1 MSHFTC
7 IQFSVARFMWNK
19 TFETGLSTIYL
30 FIHMRYLHR
39 QVQLSPSRFKM
50 KARETNESAS
60 TSVNY
65 TLNKW
70 KIKSIQAY
78 RTFNQSII
86 FSSVFFSTYVFNAVN
101 PVFSWPR
108 GIYSQ
113 ELAIKKVY
121 YFNVISF
128 CSTKRWQSSI
138 PDKTQMYLT
147 VIQNCCSSRLKSILY
162 PIHLYLVE

>member
-7 IQFSVARFMWNK
+7 IQFSVARFMWN
-19 TFETGLSTIYL
+19 TTVETGLSTICL
-30 FIHMRYLHR
+30 FIHLRYLHR
-39 QVQLSPSRFKM
+39 QVQLSPRRF
-50 KARETNESAS
+50 ETNESAS

-70 KIKSIQAY
+70 QIKSIQAY
-78 RTFNQSII
+78 RTFNQSINF
-86 FSSVFFSTYVFNAVN
+86 FSAFFSTYVFNAVN

-121 YFNVISF
+121 YFNIISFSTF

-138 PDKTQMYLT
+138 PDKTQMYLA
-147 VIQNCCSSRLKSILY
+147 VIQNCCGSRLRSILY

>member
-7 IQFSVARFMWNK
+7 IQFSVARFMWNT
-19 TFETGLSTIYL
+19 TFETGLSTIHL
-30 FIHMRYLHR
+30 FSHLRYLHR
-39 QVQLSPSRFKM
+39 QVQLSRSRF
-50 KARETNESAS
+50 ETNESAS

-70 KIKSIQAY
+70 QIKSIQAY
-78 RTFNQSII
+78 RTFNQSINF
-86 FSSVFFSTYVFNAVN
+86 FSAFFSTYVFNAVN

-121 YFNVISF
+121 YFNIISFSTF

-147 VIQNCCSSRLKSILY
+147 VIQNCCSFRLT
-162 PIHLYLVE
+162 

>member
-7 IQFSVARFMWNK
+7 IQFSVARFMWNT
-19 TFETGLSTIYL
+19 TFETGLSTICL
-30 FIHMRYLHR
+30 FINLRYLHR

-70 KIKSIQAY
+70 QIESIQAY
-78 RTFNQSII
+78 RTFSQSI
-86 FSSVFFSTYVFNAVN
+86 STYVFNAVN

-147 VIQNCCSSRLKSILY
+147 VIQNCCSSRLRSILY

>member
-7 IQFSVARFMWNK
+7 IQFSVARFMWNT
-19 TFETGLSTIYL
+19 TFETGLSTICL
-30 FIHMRYLHR
+30 FIHLRYLHR
-39 QVQLSPSRFKM
+39 QVQLNPSQF
-50 KARETNESAS
+50 ETNESAS

-70 KIKSIQAY
+70 QSRVYKRTELSI
-78 RTFNQSII
+78 NQSIF
-86 FSSVFFSTYVFNAVN
+86 FSAFFSTCVFNAVN

-147 VIQNCCSSRLKSILY
+147 VIRNCCSSRLSSILY

>member
-7 IQFSVARFMWNK
+7 IQFSVARFMWNT
-19 TFETGLSTIYL
+19 TFETGLSTICL
-30 FIHMRYLHR
+30 FIHLRYLHR

-50 KARETNESAS
+50 KARETTESAS

-70 KIKSIQAY
+70 QIKSIQAY
-78 RTFNQSII
+78 RTFNQSINF
-86 FSSVFFSTYVFNAVN
+86 FSAFFSTYVFNAVN

-128 CSTKRWQSSI
+128 CSTKRWQSFI
-138 PDKTQMYLT
+138 PDKTQMCLT
-147 VIQNCCSSRLKSILY
+147 VIQNCCSSRLWSILY

>member
-7 IQFSVARFMWNK
+7 IQFSVARFMWNT
-19 TFETGLSTIYL
+19 TFETGLSTICL
-30 FIHMRYLHR
+30 FIHLRYLHR

-50 KARETNESAS
+50 KARKTNESAS

-70 KIKSIQAY
+70 QIESIQAY
-78 RTFNQSII
+78 RTFSRSIN
-86 FSSVFFSTYVFNAVN
+86 FFFSIFQYVCIYAVN

-147 VIQNCCSSRLKSILY
+147 VIQNCCSSRLRSILY